1 MTVITNTI
9 ITAVLDF
16 CGILAKSFAV
26 IHIKNKSGNN
36 SPTSR
41 WTPVSCAQHYIS
53 IFKLICNAST
63 TFIYARIN
71 ESPDTMIEALGL
83 IVGGPGRDRTGD
95 TWIFSPLLLPAEL
108 PGHTRLADH
117 TRFELVISSV
127 TGKHVGPL
135 HQWSRSLLALQYYR
149 DYCSFLQAK
158 NEKSRQDASLYII
171 YKDKSPLFPS

>member
-1 MTVITNTI
+1 
-9 ITAVLDF
+9 
-16 CGILAKSFAV
+16 
-26 IHIKNKSGNN
+26 
-36 SPTSR
+36 
-41 WTPVSCAQHYIS
+41 
-53 IFKLICNAST
+53 
-63 TFIYARIN
+63 
-71 ESPDTMIEALGL
+71 MIEALGL

-149 DYCSFLQAK
+149 DYCFFLQAK
-158 NEKSRQDASLYII
+158 NAKSRRDMIRMLPYILYIRI
-171 YKDKSPLFPS
+171 RRLILAKEKGPKPLLDDALFCDFCFASKHFFWFEGEVHVHEDD